1 MCVCV
6 RVCVFDKHTQGSGNE
21 TLMQSRLK
29 KTKQAGRCI
38 TVFVNILSVLR
49 IRNSATRI
57 ISLWVGIRF
66 SSTTEAIRP
75 PAPSPTPLRR
85 QSVCSA
91 CLIPGAAVVT
101 VAERSV
107 LPGRNR
113 SLSHASV
120 RDFLSV
126 LSLFLCELQVF
137 PKIPCRAENVDFP
150 LQKRGSFLP
159 PNVFLLVLRAQL
171 EQSEHEVTVFL

>member
-1 MCVCV
+1 MCACLTN
-6 RVCVFDKHTQGSGNE
+6 TQGSGNE

-38 TVFVNILSVLR
+38 TVFVNFLSVLR

-66 SSTTEAIRP
+66 SSTTEAIKP
-75 PAPSPTPLRR
+75 PAPLPTPLRR
-85 QSVCSA
+85 QSVFSA
-91 CLIPGAAVVT
+91 CMIPGAAVVQ
-101 VAERSV
+101 VAESSV
-107 LPGRNR
+107 LPRRNR

-126 LSLFLCELQVF
+126 LFYFYVSSRFFQKSLAGL
-137 PKIPCRAENVDFP
+137 KTSTSPCRSEEASCH
-150 LQKRGSFLP
+150 QTSSFSFCVHNLS
-159 PNVFLLVLRAQL
+159 NR
-171 EQSEHEVTVFL
+171 SMK